1 MASKKRTPSR
11 VAAVVGPPDSLRKA
25 DGSFTPALP
34 PMAPWKAVVFGDL
47 HVKASTLDR
56 CLTVL
61 RNVRE
66 LALAHKASVVCTG
79 DFWDQRGTLSVR
91 QLDAIQSE
99 LDNHCKAG
107 IQWVMIPGNHD
118 QVTRDGSIHAMRV
131 FENYPNVVVAGDL
144 LLDDHRQIAYVPWRE
159 DPAVATA
166 MFASIPAGYTAFG
179 HGEIKGATT
188 NAGHKAEGRFA
199 PGTVRHLR
207 AVYLGHYHERQA
219 IGHVHYI
226 GSPYEQNFGERSTP
240 HGVAVVSNA
249 SVDPVFVVFDGM
261 PKHWRMTWPD
271 DKKLLPLIR
280 KDDIVEILAPKAE
293 LRSPAF
299 MKALAG
305 IAADDVRPLPI
316 SSPVAGDHAPAF
328 ALSIQEAVDKYVDD
342 AKPANAASLKALGHG
357 LLRAVAD
364 VKAIP
369 PLGSVI
375 HFTELEV
382 TGFCA
387 VRDLA
392 TLQIGSLGT
401 CLLRGPMGAGK
412 TALASD
418 ALTWCLY
425 GTTAPRKA
433 GIAGSS
439 LKADEVIHDEVE
451 SVCVGVSLTLDT
463 AADVYRI
470 VRTKKRGKGATLVV
484 SKNGDPFGKAGIS
497 DAQDLVQHVIGL
509 DYDLWR
515 TCVSLGQGEAQNFV
529 TDAQKRRTELLE
541 RAFQLEAC
549 PPAQDIARKRSKEIQ
564 AKVDPLQVQVA
575 GIHAKLEQL
584 AAVDCGAESG
594 LWETNRRFRVGE
606 CLSRQLAASERE
618 RELSSHLAHEGAWTT
633 RAAGL
638 REQMDALVDRVR
650 VSDLKP
656 KVGKLHSQIG
666 AATAELGNASAA
678 HAKLIKSYAD
688 SQKARVC
695 STCGQALPADMHEDH
710 LAEMERQIE
719 NRRSEVSSFETR
731 VANLK
736 SELGQ
741 IAVEGTPES
750 AALAT
755 SMSELRTHITE
766 ADSALSAI
774 AAIRIRL
781 AQATREVRA
790 EQVAIENANA
800 ERNPWEAKQR
810 EQDAQADKL
819 RNSELTATA
828 ALTTLLSEKLAL
840 DFWVDGFGAT
850 GLPVLVL
857 RTALYELEMYA
868 NSFLSRI
875 MQGRVSTELAMD
887 GSLLQIKF
895 FEHTDGGI
903 KERDFLQLS
912 GGQRRCVQLAFAPFA
927 LSEMIFNRTGV
938 RIPFLVIDELTT
950 HLDADTK
957 PIVCEVLREL
967 DRETIIVIDH
977 DPLVQ
982 GEFDVVYDV
991 AKGGRVTRAA

>member
-1 MASKKRTPSR
+1 MASKKRSPTR
-11 VAAVVGPPDSLRKA
+11 VAVPDSLRKA

-34 PMAPWKAVVFGDL
+34 PMNPWKVVVFGDL
-47 HVKASTLDR
+47 HVKATTLDR

-61 RNVRE
+61 QKVRE
-66 LALAHKASVVCTG
+66 LALAHGASVVCTG

-99 LDNHCKAG
+99 LDLHLAAG
-107 IQWVMIPGNHD
+107 IAWVMIPGNHD
-118 QVTRDGSIHAMRV
+118 QVTRDGSVHAMRV
-131 FENYPNVVVAGDL
+131 FERYPNITVAGDL
-144 LLDDHRQIAYVPWRE
+144 LLDDQKQIAYVPWRE
-159 DPAVATA
+159 DPTVATA
-166 MFASIPAGYTAFG
+166 MFAGIPAGYTAFG

-188 NAGHKAEGRFA
+188 NAGHKAEGRFV

-226 GSPYEQNFGERSTP
+226 GSPYEQNFGERSIP
-240 HGVAVVSNA
+240 HGVGIVSNA
-249 SVDPVFVVFDGM
+249 SVEPEFVAFDDM

-271 DKKLLPLIR
+271 DKKLLALVR

-299 MKALAG
+299 LKAVASV
-305 IAADDVRPLPI
+305 AADDVRPLPL
-316 SSPVAGDHAPAF
+316 PVSASGDHAPAF
-328 ALSIQEAVDKYVDD
+328 ALSIQEAVDKYVED
-342 AKPANAASLKALGHG
+342 AKSANAASLKALGHG

-364 VKAIP
+364 SKSIS
-369 PLGSVI
+369 PLGNVV
-375 HFTELEV
+375 HFTALEV
-382 TGFCA
+382 AGFCA

-433 GIAGSS
+433 GTVGSS
-439 LKADEVIHDEVE
+439 LKADEVIHDEVDM
-451 SVCVGVSLTLDT
+451 VRVAVSLTLD
-463 AADVYRI
+463 ASPDVYQIMR
-470 VRTKKRGKGATLVV
+470 VKRRGKGAALAVL
-484 SKNGDPFGKAGIS
+484 KNGNAFGKVGIS

-549 PPAQDIARKRSKEIQ
+549 PPAQDLARKRAKEIQ
-564 AKVDPLQVQVA
+564 AKVEPLQTQVA
-575 GIHAKLEQL
+575 GIHAKLELL
-584 AAVDCGAESG
+584 AAVDCGKESG
-594 LWETNRRFRVGE
+594 LWEVDRRFRVGE
-606 CLSRQLAASERE
+606 CQSRHLAATARAT
-618 RELSSHLAHEGAWTT
+618 ELSSHLAHEAAWIE
-633 RAAGL
+633 RAASL
-638 REQMDALVDRVR
+638 KAQMDGLVDRVR
-650 VSDLKP
+650 VTDVKP
-656 KVGKLHSQIG
+656 KVGKLHSAIG
-666 AATAELGNASAA
+666 AANAELGSAKAA
-678 HAKLIKSYAD
+678 HANLIKSHSDA
-688 SQKARVC
+688 SKAQAC
-695 STCGQALPADMHEDH
+695 PTCGQALPAHVHEDY
-710 LAEMERQIE
+710 LVGLEQQIE
-719 NRRSEVSSFETR
+719 SRRTEVSSFEIR
-731 VANLK
+731 IANLQT
-736 SELGQ
+736 ELGQ
-741 IAVEGTPES
+741 IVVEGAPES
-750 AALAT
+750 ATLAA
-755 SMSELRTHITE
+755 SMTELRKHISE
-766 ADSALSAI
+766 SDAALTAI
-774 AAIRIRL
+774 AAIRMQL
-781 AQATREVRA
+781 AQAGRDASV

-819 RNSELTATA
+819 RAAELTARTA
-828 ALTTLLSEKLAL
+828 LSTLIAEKAAL
-840 DFWVDGFGAT
+840 DFWVEGFGAT

-875 MQGRVSTELAMD
+875 MAGRVSTELAME
-887 GSLLQIKF
+887 GSALEIKF
-895 FEHTDGGI
+895 FEHTERGM

-927 LSEMIFNRTGV
+927 ISEMIFNRTGV

-967 DRETIIVIDH
+967 DRETVIVIDH

-991 AKGGRVTRAA
+991 AKGGKVSRSV